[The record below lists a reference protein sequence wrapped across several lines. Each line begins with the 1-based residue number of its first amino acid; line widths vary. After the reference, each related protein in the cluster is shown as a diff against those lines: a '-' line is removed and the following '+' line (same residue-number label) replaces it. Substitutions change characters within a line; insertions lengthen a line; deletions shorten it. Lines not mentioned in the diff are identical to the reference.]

1 MSQELQDRVT
11 EHDRMIYRL
20 EHGLDETKLILAE
33 ASRISVDAFRIS
45 AENAVAIKTLVGEM
59 TGLIETVQKERR
71 E

>member
-1 MSQELQDRVT
+1 MSQELEDRVT

-20 EHGLDETKLILAE
+20 EHGLDQTKLILAE

-59 TGLIETVQKERR
+59 TLRSMEERPKTQ
-71 E
+71 